1 METQAS
7 LLYTEKPCPEPC
19 WIIFTA
25 SRHTKAGQKV
35 SDLWPGKI
43 HLHTWR
49 SATLIL
55 FEVVSLWQNTLLPE
69 ILPLFEAFLECLF
82 ANDVQFGRRVP
93 YNVVSWVKSS
103 PFQLHFQVGEQPKIT
118 RSHVGRVGSLSNH
131 RNVVFGQERLNQL
144 RGMSWCVVMM
154 QLPCSRCPH
163 VRSLAPHI
171 ITKVTKDFQVVFFI
185 NVLALWCILMMHH
198 STGVKEND
206 QHHFDVAPHLLRFFW
221 SRGCWMFPLW
231 RLRLGFRVVA
241 VNQWLITSD
250 HDVQEFRVAVC
261 IVQHVLR
268 DFQMVLFLLHR

>member
-69 ILPLFEAFLECLF
+69 ILPLFEAFLEWLF

-144 RGMSWCVVMM
+144 RRMSRCVVMM
-154 QLPCSRCPH
+154 QLPLPDHWSEWNVPNQCLSPRP
-163 VRSLAPHI
+163 P
-171 ITKVTKDFQVVFFI
+171 QV
-185 NVLALWCILMMHH
+185 LGRWHDGPAWPKPALGRWAR
-198 STGVKEND
+198 
-206 QHHFDVAPHLLRFFW
+206 HFGLLRAYRNERC
-221 SRGCWMFPLW
+221 SPQTCGHLW
-231 RLRLGFRVVA
+231 
-241 VNQWLITSD
+241 ICCTTP
-250 HDVQEFRVAVC
+250 
-261 IVQHVLR
+261 
-268 DFQMVLFLLHR
+268 